1 MKIHSV
7 LINGV
12 LSALEEIFFTGRYA
26 DKVIEYV
33 LRQHP
38 KWGSRDRGFV
48 ASSTYDIVR
57 HKRYLMHLSRLEKL
71 ETSEDLRNL
80 LEIYLLWKNGDRLP
94 DQGIRNHDASEPAPG
109 IKYSFPD
116 WFVEILK
123 ADYGDVMENIL
134 ISMNRE
140 ASVVLRTNTLKCS
153 RSQLQH
159 SLQEESISTKPLSVP
174 QALELSARKNVF
186 QTKAFKLGWF
196 EVQDTASQEVGHFLQ
211 SEPGM
216 QVIDA
221 CAGAGGKSLH
231 LSALSKGKGRVLSM
245 DVEAHKLEILKK
257 RARRGGCG
265 NIETRII
272 TDNKVIKRLASK
284 ADRVLLDV
292 PCSGSGVIRRN
303 PDSKWKLS
311 PEMIEDLKIKQYQIL
326 SQYAQMVKP
335 GGKLVYATCSI
346 FKQEN
351 EAQVTRFLSENDA
364 FVLEIEQTLL
374 PNVYGYDGFYMA
386 RMKRKDSWD

>member
-57 HKRYLMHLSRLEKL
+57 HKRYLMHISGLEKL
-71 ETSEDLRNL
+71 ETAEELRKL
-80 LEIYLLWKNGDRLP
+80 LDIYLLWKNGDRLP
-94 DQGIRNHDASEPAPG
+94 DAAGKQNITAETNIGV
-109 IKYSFPD
+109 KYSFPD

-123 ADYGDVMENIL
+123 SDYGAAAESIL
-134 ISMNRE
+134 QSLNRE
-140 ASVVLRTNTLKCS
+140 ASVILRTNTLKCS
-153 RSQLQH
+153 RSQLQQ
-159 SLQEESISTKPLSVP
+159 SLQEEDIYSKPLKIP
-174 QALELSARKNVF
+174 EALELSARKNVF
-186 QTKAFKLGWF
+186 LTKAFKLGWF
-196 EVQDTASQEVGHFLQ
+196 EVQDTASQEVAHFLQ

-231 LSALSKGKGRVLSM
+231 LAALSKGKGRVLSM
-245 DVEAHKLEILKK
+245 DIEANKLEILKK

-272 TDNKVIKRLASK
+272 TDNKVIKRLAGK

-311 PEMIEDLKIKQYQIL
+311 SEMMEDLKIKQYQIL

-351 EAQVTRFLSENDA
+351 ENQVKRFLAENDA
-364 FVLEIEQTLL
+364 FVLELEQTLL
-374 PNVYGYDGFYMA
+374 PDVYGYDGFYMA

>member
-38 KWGSRDRGFV
+38 KWGSRDRAFV

-71 ETSEDLRNL
+71 ETVEDLRKL
-80 LEIYLLWKNGDRLP
+80 LDIYLIWKNGDRLP
-94 DQGIRNHDASEPAPG
+94 EQAGIQNITANASPA

-116 WFVEILK
+116 WLVDLLK
-123 ADYGDVMENIL
+123 TDYGEKVEDIL
-134 ISMNRE
+134 ISLNRE
-140 ASVVLRTNTLKCS
+140 ASVVLRTNTIKCS

-159 SLQEESISTKPLSVP
+159 SLEEESIITRPLSVP
-174 QALELSARKNVF
+174 EALELSARKNVF

-196 EVQDTASQEVGHFLQ
+196 EVQDAASQEVGHFLQ

-231 LSALSKGKGRVLSM
+231 LAALSKGKGRVLAM

-257 RARRGGCG
+257 RARRGACG

-284 ADRVLLDV
+284 ADRLLLDV

-311 PEMIEDLKIKQYQIL
+311 PEMMEDLKIKQYQIL

-351 EAQVTRFLSENDA
+351 EAQVARFLTENDA
-364 FVLEIEQTLL
+364 FVLEHEQTLL
-374 PNVYGYDGFYMA
+374 PDVYGYDGFYMA
-386 RMKRKDSWD
+386 RLKRHDS

>member
-57 HKRYLMHLSRLEKL
+57 HKRYLMHISGLEKL
-71 ETSEDLRNL
+71 ESSEDLRKL
-80 LEIYLLWKNGDRLP
+80 LDIYLLWKNGDRLP
-94 DQGIRNHDASEPAPG
+94 DQSNRQNLAAEASPG

-116 WFVEILK
+116 WFVENLT
-123 ADYGDVMENIL
+123 ADYGAAAESIL
-134 ISMNRE
+134 QSLNRE
-140 ASVVLRTNTLKCS
+140 AAVVLRTNTLKCT
-153 RSQLQH
+153 RSQLQR
-159 SLQEESISTKPLSVP
+159 SLQEEDIYTKPLQVAE
-174 QALELSARKNVF
+174 ALELSARKNVF
-186 QTKAFKLGWF
+186 QSKSFKLGWF

-231 LSALSKGKGRVLSM
+231 LSALSKGKGRILSM

-272 TDNKVIKRLASK
+272 TDNKVIKRLAAK

-326 SQYAQMVKP
+326 SQYAQMVKQ

-351 EAQVTRFLSENDA
+351 EAQVQKFLAENDA
-364 FVLEIEQTLL
+364 FVLEHEQTLL
-374 PNVYGYDGFYMA
+374 PDVYGYDGFYMA

>member
-48 ASSTYDIVR
+48 ASSAYDIVR
-57 HKRYLMHLSRLEKL
+57 HKRYLMHLSRLDKL
-71 ETSEDLRNL
+71 ETSEDLRKL
-80 LEIYLLWKNGDRLP
+80 LDIYLLWKNGDRLP
-94 DQGIRNHDASEPAPG
+94 DQGIRGNSSAEPGLG

-116 WFVEILK
+116 WFVRKLEE
-123 ADYGDVMENIL
+123 DYGAATEDIL
-134 ISMNRE
+134 MSLNRE

-159 SLQEESISTKPLSVP
+159 SLQEESINTKPLQVAE
-174 QALELSARKNVF
+174 ALELSARKNVF
-186 QTKAFKLGWF
+186 QTKSFKLGWF

-211 SEPGM
+211 TEPGM
-216 QVIDA
+216 QIIDA

-272 TDNKVIKRLASK
+272 TDNKIIKRLASK

-351 EAQVTRFLSENDA
+351 EAQVARFLSENDA

-386 RMKRKDSWD
+386 RMKKKDSWD